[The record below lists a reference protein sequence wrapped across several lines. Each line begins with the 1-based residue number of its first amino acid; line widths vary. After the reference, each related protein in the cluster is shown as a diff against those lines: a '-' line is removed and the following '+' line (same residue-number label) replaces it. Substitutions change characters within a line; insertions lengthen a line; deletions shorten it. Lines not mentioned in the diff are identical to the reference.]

1 MLYRLD
7 SSIQPFV
14 RLIGRVRY
22 AAAWEHFERT
32 EREYILYLMIDGKMA
47 IEEHGVKYKLA
58 RGDYIL
64 LEPGLRHKGY
74 EANPCEY
81 FYVHFRH
88 TGMSRAEEDEKQL
101 SDEVLVKRHTSL
113 ISYGLADTLP
123 TDTISYISKTG
134 TLSQSSNCSQ
144 LFEMGISEYAKKL
157 EQYRPVM
164 ANIVGLILTELSRDY
179 ITRLYTA
186 KTNDIYTRSM
196 SKTVELIHFLNNYYS
211 SKITGQIIEKELDM
225 SFDHLNRIFK
235 RIYGQTIFSYLTEI
249 RIKHAKDMLEET
261 DLPISEVAYLIGFE
275 DSSYFTKYF
284 KQHTGTTPTQFWKLV
299 HKNNKTD

>member
-22 AAAWEHFERT
+22 AAAWEHFERV

-47 IEEHGVKYKLA
+47 IEENGVRYKLT
-58 RGDYIL
+58 RGDYLL
-64 LEPGLRHKGY
+64 LEPGIRHKGF
-74 EANPCEY
+74 EAHSCEY

-88 TGMSRAEEDEKQL
+88 TGMSRAEDDEKQL

-179 ITRLYTA
+179 ITRLYTE
-186 KTNDIYTRSM
+186 KTNDTYTRSM
-196 SKTVELIHFLNNYYS
+196 NKTVELIHFLNNNYGG
-211 SKITGQIIEKELDM
+211 KITGETIEKELDM

-235 RIYGQTIFSYLTEI
+235 RIYGQTIFSYLTKI
-249 RIKHAKDMLEET
+249 RIKHAKDLIEES
-261 DLPISEVAYLIGFE
+261 DLPISEIAYLVGFE

-299 HKNNKTD
+299 QRDSK